1 MNTADSPKPG
11 SSESTWRSSPM
22 DRPKV
27 KSNKRTIRDM
37 TLSTDKVYRHLEDS
51 KPNAIPPSNKESI
64 IIIFILNAYLW
75 QR

>member
-1 MNTADSPKPG
+1 
-11 SSESTWRSSPM
+11 
-22 DRPKV
+22 
-27 KSNKRTIRDM
+27 M

-51 KPNAIPPSNKESI
+51 KPNAIPPNNKESI